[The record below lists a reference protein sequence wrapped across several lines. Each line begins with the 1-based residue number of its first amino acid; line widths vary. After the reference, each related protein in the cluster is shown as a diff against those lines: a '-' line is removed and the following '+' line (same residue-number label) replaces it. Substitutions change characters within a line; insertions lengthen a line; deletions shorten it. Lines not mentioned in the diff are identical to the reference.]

1 MKLKTLYKSESS
13 MPNILLLYST
23 DFADTRSS
31 PGSGSRVVDQPL
43 TLHDRTPQV
52 LSVIG
57 LWLTL

>member
-31 PGSGSRVVDQPL
+31 P
-43 TLHDRTPQV
+43 V
-52 LSVIG
+52 LDTWFGQSCC
-57 LWLTL
+57 